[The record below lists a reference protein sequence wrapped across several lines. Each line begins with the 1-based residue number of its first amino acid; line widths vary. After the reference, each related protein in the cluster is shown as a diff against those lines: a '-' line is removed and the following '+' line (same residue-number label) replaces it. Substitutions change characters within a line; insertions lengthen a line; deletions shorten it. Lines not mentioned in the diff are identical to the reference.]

1 MNDDQE
7 RLGRTATAFFTRL
20 RSAGVDFRV
29 GVVTAGSG
37 TLNLDSPGFT
47 WISGASATGA
57 RTLCEQVTVGTC
69 PGSGSD
75 SLRPYPF
82 SGDEQPTAAAVIAH
96 NMFVQRAA
104 RGETNLNR
112 RFRAGALVVTFH
124 VTDEPG
130 TNDFRWFTTASDPGT
145 STRFG
150 ATYNLTTQ
158 NNIVAY
164 FRRNNILTFGLVPVS
179 TTACSTAPVADLP
192 RCVIEGNRGAV
203 IPINTATDAEI
214 SAAMARIVEAIAG
227 AASPFV
233 LERTP
238 ITSTLKVRVGGVDIP
253 RSRDQ
258 GFDYD
263 QATRAIVFYGDRY
276 RPAMGVDVVISYR
289 VWQPCP
295 MTGGMCRSDS
305 DCCAPTTCRDGR
317 CQPPCRPLDAMCTT
331 DVDCCAPN
339 ACQMGVCRPRP
350 MCIPPA
356 GACTPS
362 ELRNDCCPP
371 FLCVN
376 GTCGQCRAQEETC
389 TRNSD
394 CCGGAPCVM
403 GRCACIPTSGRCTSP
418 RDCCSAYCVDGA
430 CGPG

>member
-1 MNDDQE
+1 V
-7 RLGRTATAFFTRL
+7 L
-20 RSAGVDFRV
+20 
-29 GVVTAGSG
+29 TAGSG
-37 TLNLDSPGFT
+37 TLNLDTPGFT
-47 WISGASATGA
+47 WISGASPTGA
-57 RTLCEQVTVGTC
+57 RTLCEQVTVGAC
-69 PGSGSD
+69 PGGGAD
-75 SLRPYPF
+75 ALRPYPF

-96 NMFVQRAA
+96 DMFVQRAM

-112 RFRAGALVVTFH
+112 RFRPGALVVTFH

-130 TNDFRWFTTASDPGT
+130 TNDFRWFTRAVDPN
-145 STRFG
+145 TRMPFG
-150 ATYNLTTQ
+150 ATYTPATQ
-158 NNIVAY
+158 SNIVAY

-179 TTACSTAPVADLP
+179 PAPCASAPVNDLP

-203 IPINTATDAEI
+203 IPIATATDAEI

-227 AASPFV
+227 ASSPFV
-233 LERTP
+233 LDRTP
-238 ITSTLKVRVGGVDIP
+238 ITSTIKVRVRGVDVP

-263 QATRAIVFYGDRY
+263 QASRAIVFYGDRY
-276 RPAMGVDVVISYR
+276 RPAMGAEVVISYR

-295 MTGGMCRSDS
+295 PPGATCRSDA
-305 DCCAPTTCRDGR
+305 DCCAPTTCREGR
-317 CQPPCRPLDAMCTT
+317 CQPPCRPVDAMCTT
-331 DVDCCAPN
+331 DADCCAPN
-339 ACQMGVCRPRP
+339 ACMMGVCRPRP

-371 FLCVN
+371 LLCV
-376 GTCGQCRAQEETC
+376 GGMCGQCRATEETC
-389 TRNSD
+389 ARNSD

-403 GRCACIPTSGRCTSP
+403 GRCACVPTAGRCTTP
-418 RDCCSAYCVDGA
+418 RDCCSRFCVDGF